1 MTKKLLILFSIF
13 SFGIAAR
20 AQSNMN
26 AMKLLTNHPYPDFNI
41 AEGAEANFTFQ
52 LKKDIY
58 YTIVAE
64 QKGIDVVIILKDK
77 TGKKITEQ
85 DSPNGRFGPEKISFS
100 PDSTENYILTVKPL
114 AEEANS
120 KKGAFSVS
128 VKAADKDLQ
137 PLSYKALTEDF
148 DVLANALKETRVGL
162 WYNTYAQFDSTFA
175 QQRNKI
181 KDRMNALDFYR
192 IVAPL
197 LAFTGEGHANIRRSE
212 DTKAHFA
219 GYGKFLPFIVKIIA
233 GDVYILND
241 VNGFKT
247 KGMKIS
253 KINGTA
259 IDTIMKQFL
268 SIEPADGYNI
278 TSKYHWLE
286 GAAFARH
293 YASFFEVSPKHFNVE
308 LTDLK
313 SNKKI
318 IYTNIPSYN
327 YKLTDSLSR
336 KYAADN
342 PSYLFKESATFK
354 IDSAAH
360 TAILTVNT
368 FNTDRFKGGRKGFQQ
383 FLKNSFGEI
392 AQKNIQHLI
401 IDVRKNEGGA
411 QGMEDHLLSY
421 LITGN
426 YAKYKYVEIP
436 GFTFSFSQYTDIKE
450 KEAREDFEKD
460 LKEYFYR
467 ADDGRYTDIPGMYK
481 GDSAQENN
489 FKGDLYI
496 LISGLT
502 FSGGSEFAA
511 LAKNYTAAK
520 FIGEETG
527 GGYYGNT
534 SGNFLQFTLPNSKLT
549 GRIPV
554 CKFVIVPKD
563 FGIPFGHGVMPD
575 FPVQQNITE
584 YFSGYD
590 PEMNLAKEMIQKK

>member
-1 MTKKLLILFSIF
+1 MAKNLLILFSIF
-13 SFGIAAR
+13 FFGIAAR
-20 AQSNMN
+20 AQSNAGAKN
-26 AMKLLTNHPYPDFNI
+26 LLVNHQYPDFTI
-41 AEGAEANFTFQ
+41 AQGAEANFILQ

-58 YTIVAE
+58 YTIVVE

-77 TGKKITEQ
+77 AGKKIAEQ

-100 PDSTENYILTVKPL
+100 ANSSDNYTLTVKPL
-114 AEEANS
+114 AEEENS
-120 KKGAFSVS
+120 KNGAFSVS
-128 VKAADKDLQ
+128 VKEAAKNLE

-148 DVLANALKETRVGL
+148 DILANALKETRVGL
-162 WYNTYAQFDSTFA
+162 WYNTYTQFDSAFA
-175 QQRNKI
+175 QQRSKI
-181 KDRMNALDFYR
+181 KDKMNALDFYR
-192 IVAPL
+192 ILAPL
-197 LAFTGEGHANIRRSE
+197 MAFTDEGHANIRRSE

-219 GYGKFLPFIVKIIA
+219 GYGKSLPFIVKIIA

-241 VNGFKT
+241 VAGFKT
-247 KGMKIS
+247 KGMKIL
-253 KINGTA
+253 KINGTPV
-259 IDTIMKQFL
+259 DTIMKQFL
-268 SIEPADGYNI
+268 SIEPADGYNV
-278 TSKYHWLE
+278 TSKYHWIE
-286 GAAFARH
+286 GSAFARY
-293 YASFFEVSPKHFNVE
+293 YAAFYEVSPDHFNME
-308 LTDLK
+308 LTDAK
-313 SNKKI
+313 SNEKI
-318 IYTNIPSYN
+318 AYNNIPSYN
-327 YKLTDSLSR
+327 YKSTDSLGR

-342 PSYLFKESATFK
+342 PGYQFKEAATFK
-354 IDSAAH
+354 IDSAAN

-368 FNTDRFKGGRKGFQQ
+368 FNTNTHKGGREGFKQ
-383 FLKNSFGEI
+383 FLKSSFAEI
-392 AQKNIQHLI
+392 ANKHIQHLI

-421 LITGN
+421 LITGS

-436 GFTFSFSQYTDIKE
+436 GFDFSFSQYTDLKQ

-489 FKGDLYI
+489 FKGDVYI

-534 SGNFLQFTLPNSKLT
+534 SGNFIQFTLPNSKLT
-549 GRIPV
+549 GRIPI

-575 FPVQQNITE
+575 FPVRQSITE
-584 YFSGYD
+584 YLSGVD
-590 PEMNLAKEMIQKK
+590 PEMNLAKEMILKK

>member
-1 MTKKLLILFSIF
+1 MAKQFLILFSIF
-13 SFGIAAR
+13 SFAIG
-20 AQSNMN
+20 AQAQDNTG
-26 AMKLLTNHPYPDFNI
+26 AIKLLTNHHYPDFTI
-41 AEGAEANFTFQ
+41 TEGTEANFSLE

-58 YTIVAE
+58 YTIVVE
-64 QKGIDVVIILKDK
+64 QKGIDVIITLTNKA
-77 TGKKITEQ
+77 GKKIAEQ

-100 PDSTENYILTVKPL
+100 PNSSDSYMLTVKPL
-114 AEEANS
+114 AEEENS
-120 KKGAFSVS
+120 KKGNFSAS

-148 DVLANALKETRVGL
+148 DILANALKETRVGL
-162 WYNTYAQFDSTFA
+162 WYNTYTQFDSAFA
-175 QQRNKI
+175 QQRSKI
-181 KDRMNALDFYR
+181 KDKMNALDLYR
-192 IVAPL
+192 IIAPL
-197 LAFTGEGHANIRRSE
+197 MAFTGEGHANIRRSE

-219 GYGKFLPFIVKIIA
+219 GYGKSLPFIVKIIA
-233 GDVYILND
+233 GDVFILND
-241 VNGFKT
+241 VAGFKT
-247 KGMKIS
+247 KGMKILR
-253 KINGTA
+253 INGTPV
-259 IDTIMKQFL
+259 DTIIKQFL

-278 TSKYHWLE
+278 TSKYHWIE
-286 GAAFARH
+286 GSSFAR
-293 YASFFEVSPKHFNVE
+293 YYEAFYEVSPDHFNME
-308 LTDLK
+308 LADAK
-313 SNKKI
+313 SNEKI
-318 IYTNIPSYN
+318 TYNNIPSYN

-336 KYAADN
+336 KYSADN
-342 PSYLFKESATFK
+342 PGFIFKDAATFK
-354 IDSAAH
+354 IDSVAN

-368 FNTDRFKGGRKGFQQ
+368 FNTNSYKDGRKGFKQ
-383 FLKNSFGEI
+383 FLKNTFSEI
-392 AQKNIQHLI
+392 AKKNIQHLI

-436 GFTFSFSQYTDIKE
+436 GFDFSFSQYTDLKQ
-450 KEAREDFEKD
+450 KEAQEDFEKD
-460 LKEYFYR
+460 LKEYFQKG
-467 ADDGRYTDIPGMYK
+467 DDGRYTDIPGMYK

-489 FKGDLYI
+489 FKGDVYI

-534 SGNFLQFTLPNSKLT
+534 SGNFIQFTLPNSQLT
-549 GRIPV
+549 GRIPI

-575 FPVQQNITE
+575 FPVRQNITE
-584 YFSGYD
+584 YFSGVD
-590 PEMNLAKEMIQKK
+590 PEMNLAKEIILKK

>member
-1 MTKKLLILFSIF
+1 MARKLLLLFSIF
-13 SFGIAAR
+13 FFCIVAR
-20 AQSNMN
+20 AQNN
-26 AMKLLTNHPYPDFNI
+26 TAAIKLFTNHQYPDFNI
-41 AEGAEANFTFQ
+41 TEGTESNFTFL
-52 LKKDIY
+52 LKKDVY
-58 YTIVAE
+58 YTITAE

-77 TGKKITEQ
+77 SGKKITEQ

-100 PDSTENYILTVKPL
+100 PDSTNDYTLTVKPL

-120 KKGAFSVS
+120 KEGAFSVI
-128 VKAADKDLQ
+128 VKEAEKDLQ
-137 PLSYKALTEDF
+137 PLSYKALTQDF
-148 DVLANALKETRVGL
+148 DILANALKETRVGL
-162 WYNTYAQFDSTFA
+162 WYNTYTEFDSAFA
-175 QQRNKI
+175 QQRSKI
-181 KDRMNALDFYR
+181 KDKMNALDFYK

-197 LAFTGEGHANIRRSE
+197 MAFTDEGHANIRRSE

-219 GYGKFLPFIVKIIA
+219 GYGKYLPFIVKIIA

-241 VNGFKT
+241 VDRFKT
-247 KGMKIS
+247 KGMKILT
-253 KINGTA
+253 INGKN
-259 IDTIMKQFL
+259 IDTVMKQFL
-268 SIEPADGYNI
+268 SIEPTDGYNI

-293 YASFFEVSPKHFNVE
+293 YSVFFEENPKEFNME
-308 LTDLK
+308 LEDSK

-318 IYTNIPSYN
+318 IYRKIPSCN
-327 YKLTDSLSR
+327 YKQADSINR
-336 KYAADN
+336 KYAADH
-342 PSYLFKESATFK
+342 SDYIFKDAAAFK
-354 IDSAAH
+354 IDSAAN
-360 TAILTVNT
+360 TAVLTVNT
-368 FNTDRFKGGRKGFQQ
+368 FNTDKYKGGRNGFKQ
-383 FLKNSFGEI
+383 FLKNSFSEI
-392 AQKNIQHLI
+392 AKRNIRHLI

-426 YAKYKYVEIP
+426 YEKYKYVEIP
-436 GFTFSFSQYTDIKE
+436 GFDFSFSQYTDIKE
-450 KEAREDFEKD
+450 KEAREDLEKD
-460 LKEYFYR
+460 LKAYFHR

-534 SGNFLQFTLPNSKLT
+534 SGNFLQFTLPNSQLT
-549 GRIPV
+549 GRIPI

-575 FPVQQNITE
+575 FPVRQTIAE
-584 YFSGYD
+584 YLSGYD
-590 PEMNLAKEMIQKK
+590 PEMNLAKEMILKR